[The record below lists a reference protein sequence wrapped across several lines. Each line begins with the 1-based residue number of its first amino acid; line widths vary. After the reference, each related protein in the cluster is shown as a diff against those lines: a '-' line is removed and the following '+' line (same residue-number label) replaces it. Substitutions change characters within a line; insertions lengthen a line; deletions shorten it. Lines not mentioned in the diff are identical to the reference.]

1 MSTMVPEDYK
11 AEISLL
17 PSGCGTVHSCG
28 RVYLVD
34 RAGQITV
41 PGVGGSPTPLLGMH
55 GRYSWYIKVQS

>member
-1 MSTMVPEDYK
+1 MSTMVPEDYR

-17 PSGCGTVHSCG
+17 PSG
-28 RVYLVD
+28 RVYMVD